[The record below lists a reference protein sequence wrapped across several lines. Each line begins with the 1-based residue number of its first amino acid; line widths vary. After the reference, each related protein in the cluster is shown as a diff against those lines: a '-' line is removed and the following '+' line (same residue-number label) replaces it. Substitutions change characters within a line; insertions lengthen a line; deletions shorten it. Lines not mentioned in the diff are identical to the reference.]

1 MIKICLYVELTFLLK
16 VIKKYEEVNAQ
27 KIQ

>member
-1 MIKICLYVELTFLLK
+1 MIKICLYVKLTFLLK

-27 KIQ
+27 KTQ